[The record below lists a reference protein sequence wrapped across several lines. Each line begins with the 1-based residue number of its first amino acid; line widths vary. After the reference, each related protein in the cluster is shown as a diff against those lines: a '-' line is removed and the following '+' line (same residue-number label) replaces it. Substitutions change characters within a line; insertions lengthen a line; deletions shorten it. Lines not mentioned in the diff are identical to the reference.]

1 MKIKEPIYRVIQ
13 IGNEYHVER
22 MNTNTNQPE
31 RLNDVFTSKK
41 EADDFVS
48 QMNKEYYAGAAPK
61 DVRHV
66 NTGYLSSPFAFYVV
80 SENNNAIVSILPT
93 SLVTATDARN
103 IEKFKDSLN
112 DANFILPDGGYI
124 IYVVERR
131 KYRYTSLTELN
142 DPLNYITNQ
151 HVEVKEGVISIK

>member
-48 QMNKEYYAGAAPK
+48 QMNKE
-61 DVRHV
+61 
-66 NTGYLSSPFAFYVV
+66 
-80 SENNNAIVSILPT
+80 
-93 SLVTATDARN
+93 
-103 IEKFKDSLN
+103 
-112 DANFILPDGGYI
+112 
-124 IYVVERR
+124 
-131 KYRYTSLTELN
+131 
-142 DPLNYITNQ
+142 
-151 HVEVKEGVISIK
+151 